1 MWNSLL
7 LRSDFWGCL
16 STFLTEAPG
25 QLLAA
30 SPFQLGAGLR
40 QELSHPVLSLP
51 NKAVSG
57 GNSCRSL
64 LSPGLRAHS
73 SLPQRVTLASLGLR
87 LPQPLAFPPGLAS
100 ACIWAGKTIPSWLLC
115 QAPILDVSLF
125 PSANSTTMLHGLP
138 LLRPNTTESIRI
150 LPAGLY
156 KCRVSS
162 LKTTPTLLIL
172 TPASGYPLFTS

>member
-1 MWNSLL
+1 MFKAFSCFPFSSGLSLLYHKVLILVCLPVPALLFHLRKVSLRQTGLSPRKNDLPHSRAPPPPQHALFQGFRLLWLLPLSVSTTKQENVETPWLVLLCMWNSLL

-16 STFLTEAPG
+16 STFLTEPPG

-64 LSPGLRAHS
+64 PSPGPRAHS
-73 SLPQRVTLASLGLR
+73 SLPQ
-87 LPQPLAFPPGLAS
+87 
-100 ACIWAGKTIPSWLLC
+100 PSW
-115 QAPILDVSLF
+115 A
-125 PSANSTTMLHGLP
+125 
-138 LLRPNTTESIRI
+138 
-150 LPAGLY
+150 
-156 KCRVSS
+156 
-162 LKTTPTLLIL
+162 
-172 TPASGYPLFTS
+172 